1 MHTVDVESN
10 QSCRTE
16 VCPFS
21 RNSVFI
27 LVSSSGSVP
36 PDSQNNNLLL
46 STNNSWTDPYF
57 CESGC

>member
-46 STNNSWTDPYF
+46 STNNS
-57 CESGC
+57 